1 MGHDLRKMM
10 KELKNKPMLSPG
22 HADRFEAKLER
33 AFHSEKLNL
42 EQKDNTTFFWLKIA
56 ATVIVFLGVGY
67 FGYQQLFN
75 NASNSIVDTTLET
88 TRGDNTTE
96 IAQITLGDLSPD
108 LKRVEDFYL
117 AGINSQLASIEPNE
131 ENKELIDGYMN
142 RLSELD
148 LEYKLL
154 NIELNEVGPTEA
166 TINALIDNLKLR
178 LELLFKLKNKLKEL
192 KNLENEKFNDL
203 EA

>member
-1 MGHDLRKMM
+1 MGHDIREMM
-10 KELKNKPMLSPG
+10 KEQENTRPMLSKG
-22 HADRFEAKLER
+22 HADRFEARLEL
-33 AFHSEKLNL
+33 AFHTEKKKTKQNG
-42 EQKDNTTFFWLKIA
+42 NNTFFWLKIA
-56 ATVIVFLGVGY
+56 AMVVVFFGLGY
-67 FGYQQLFN
+67 FGYQQLSMGGANEITTTIPEDGSEN
-75 NASNSIVDTTLET
+75 NV
-88 TRGDNTTE
+88 E
-96 IAQITLGDLSPD
+96 IAGITLGDLSPD

-117 AGINSQLASIEPNE
+117 AGINSQLASIEPDE
-131 ENKELIDGYMN
+131 ENKELIDGYMK

-148 LEYKLL
+148 MEYKLL

-192 KNLENEKFNDL
+192 KNLENEQFNNL